1 MSPAVSIATI
11 GERTNALVEK
21 YSTDQSEYAERQ
33 LRESLSWGRRL
44 LVRRFGILV
53 PVLHGD
59 WMREIF
65 REPEDGY
72 ASAPGHLLVAN
83 GLANIVNLLIGAAA
97 SGATS
102 RALTN
107 AQTACG
113 VGSTNTAA
121 TVSDAHLG
129 ADGTSPNGTVGAW
142 YQQMDATYPSWPGTG
157 TANGGEIQGQCTYAS
172 GNANMAWN
180 EWGWVTGGQG
190 AYTAAD
196 AIASIWATSADTAML
211 NHEVPASS
219 LGTKGSGAVWVFST
233 TMTFS

>member
-1 MSPAVSIATI
+1 MSPVSSIALI

-21 YSTDQSEYAERQ
+21 YSPDQSEYADRR

-44 LVRRFGILV
+44 LVARLGIRV
-53 PVLHGD
+53 PVIHGD
-59 WMREIF
+59 WLRQVF

-72 ASAPGHLLVAN
+72 ASAPGNLLVAA
-83 GLANIVNLLIGAAA
+83 GLGNIVNLMIGAAA
-97 SGATS
+97 SGANG

-113 VGSTNTAA
+113 VGSTSTAA
-121 TVSDAHLG
+121 TVSDTALG
-129 ADGTSPNGTVGAW
+129 ANGTNPNGTVGAW
-142 YQQMDATYPSWPGTG
+142 YQQMDATYPAWAGSG
-157 TANGGEIQGQCTYAS
+157 TANGGQINGQCTYAS

-180 EWGWVTGGQG
+180 EWCWVTGGQG